1 MSRFING
8 VMPIWI
14 LVGLLCLGCGG
25 PKQPSA
31 DEAADITGKDQVTE
45 LAEMLKFL
53 AKENK
58 PMPKSEQDLAAIE
71 PIFPLSA
78 GKLASGELVYAWN
91 TPLKEGAEAAVLAHN
106 SDADSNGGW
115 VLFQDGKVSRLSA
128 ADFGSA
134 KKLTKP
140 KKK

>member
-1 MSRFING
+1 MNG
-8 VMPIWI
+8 VLPIWI
-14 LVGLLCLGCGG
+14 LVGFLCLGCGG

-31 DEAADITGKDQVTE
+31 EEAADITSKDQVTE
-45 LAEMLKFL
+45 LGEMLKFL

-58 PMPKSEQDLAAIE
+58 PMPKSEQDLVAIE

-78 GKLASGELVYAWN
+78 GKLTSGELVYAWN
-91 TPLKEGAEAAVLAHN
+91 TPLKEGAEPAILAHN
-106 SDADSNGGW
+106 SDAESNGGW
-115 VLFQDGKVSRLSA
+115 VLFQDGKVSRVSA
-128 ADFGSA
+128 ADFSAA